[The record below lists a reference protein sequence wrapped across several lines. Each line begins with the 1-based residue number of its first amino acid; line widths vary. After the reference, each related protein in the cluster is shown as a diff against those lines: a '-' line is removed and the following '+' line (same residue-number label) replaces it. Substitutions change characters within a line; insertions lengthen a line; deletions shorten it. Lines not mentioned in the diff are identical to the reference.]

1 MTQGRGDGESWVT
14 AFMLSYSLDAY
25 DWQYV
30 DDHYGNQRVCIT
42 NTLSH
47 HTRRAAT
54 AQTCLRTGTT
64 RLKECFKFDLL

>member
-30 DDHYGNQRVCIT
+30 EDHYGNQRVRIYARTHYAQIT
-42 NTLSH
+42 P
-47 HTRRAAT
+47 
-54 AQTCLRTGTT
+54 CLKNASTSP
-64 RLKECFKFDLL
+64 